1 MMRNKMVTVIASA
14 AFLVMT
20 GCASK
25 APEGTTTATT
35 QTVETTEAALEETT
49 EVVSS
54 EGSTKEFTLTEE
66 ARGELESVF
75 KNCFYFE
82 MGHNDQLLF
91 TDFSIEDLSKI
102 ACTTFLSTDSYLKKG
117 TYEEGTGYVVSR
129 DDLAEYLKDGFG
141 LDLDS
146 YDFST
151 EEYSMLYNNGDTF
164 YSLGGDYGMGV
175 PDAIIKSAVQDPQSG
190 MIILTGDAIFINE
203 AEDAEINPYLFT
215 ATMQPS
221 DSKYFG
227 GNTLISF
234 EYEENTTGIYP
245 DINPKDYGL
254 KAYHFELR

>member
-1 MMRNKMVTVIASA
+1 MMRNKTVAVIASA
-14 AFLVMT
+14 AFLAMT

-25 APEGTTTATT
+25 APEETTMAATT
-35 QTVETTEAALEETT
+35 QAETTAITT
-49 EVVSS
+49 EESTEAVSS
-54 EGSTKEFTLTEE
+54 EDGAKEYTLTEE
-66 ARGELESVF
+66 AREELESVF

-82 MGHNDQLLF
+82 MGHGNPLI
-91 TDFSIEDLSKI
+91 FSELSADDVAKI
-102 ACTTFLSTDSYLKKG
+102 LCTTFLSPDSYLKKG
-117 TYEEGTGYVVSR
+117 TYEEETGYVVSR
-129 DDLAEYLKDGFG
+129 DDLSEYLKDGFG
-141 LDLDS
+141 ADLDS

-151 EEYSMLYNNGDTF
+151 EEYSMLYDNGDTF
-164 YSLGGDYGMGV
+164 YFLGGDYGMGV
-175 PDAIIKSAVQDPQSG
+175 PDAIINKAVQNSTSE
-190 MIILTGDAIFINE
+190 LVTVTGDALFINE
-203 AEDAEINPYLFT
+203 DDGSIYPYLFT